1 MLTDTVA
8 ITFTLNRAR
17 TSIDVNCT
25 HTLARVLREQ
35 LGLIG
40 TKLSCEQG
48 ECGACTVIV
57 DGKAVNSCIVL
68 AAEVDGCEVLT
79 IEGLAQHG
87 ELDPIQ
93 AAFIEE
99 GAVQCGYC
107 TAGMIMSA
115 KALLMENPDPTGPE
129 IREALAGNLCRCT
142 GYQRI
147 VQAVSAAAKKLQSR
161 VPDEPAVGS
170 LGGAAAVVEG

>member
-1 MLTDTVA
+1 MLTDSVS
-8 ITFTLNRAR
+8 ITFTLNGAA
-17 TSIDVNCT
+17 TSIDVSCT
-25 HTLARVLREQ
+25 HTLAKVLREQ

-40 TKLSCEQG
+40 TKVSCEQG

-68 AAEVDGCEVLT
+68 APEVDSCEVLT

-107 TAGMIMSA
+107 TSGMIMSA
-115 KALLMENPDPTGPE
+115 KALLMENHDPTELE

-147 VQAVSAAAKKLQSR
+147 VQAVSSAATKLQVS
-161 VPDEPAVGS
+161 
-170 LGGAAAVVEG
+170 GAAMEG

>member
-8 ITFTLNRAR
+8 ITFTLNGAR

-147 VQAVSAAAKKLQSR
+147 VQAVSAAAKKLQSA
-161 VPDEPAVGS
+161 E
-170 LGGAAAVVEG
+170 GAH

>member
-8 ITFTLNRAR
+8 ITFTLNGAR
-17 TSIDVNCT
+17 TSIDVSCT
-25 HTLARVLREQ
+25 HTLAKVLREQ

-68 AAEVDGCEVLT
+68 AVEVDGCEVLT

-87 ELDPIQ
+87 ELDSIQ
-93 AAFIEE
+93 TAFLEE

-107 TAGMIMSA
+107 TAGMIMST

-147 VQAVSAAAKKLQSR
+147 VHAVSAAAKKLQSA
-161 VPDEPAVGS
+161 ESAH
-170 LGGAAAVVEG
+170 

>member
-1 MLTDTVA
+1 MLDSLA
-8 ITFTLNRAR
+8 ITFTLNGAR
-17 TSIDVNCT
+17 TSIDVSCT
-25 HTLARVLREQ
+25 HTLAKVLREQ

-68 AAEVDGCEVLT
+68 AVEVDGCEVLT
-79 IEGLAQHG
+79 IEGLAQDG

-93 AAFIEE
+93 AAFLEE

-107 TAGMIMSA
+107 TAGMIMST

-142 GYQRI
+142 GFMRI
-147 VQAVSAAAKKLQSR
+147 FESVVAAA
-161 VPDEPAVGS
+161 
-170 LGGAAAVVEG
+170 GADRAPSVKEARHAR

>member
-1 MLTDTVA
+1 MMGTLVEITCKVNGKA
-8 ITFTLNRAR
+8 IKLEV
-17 TSIDVNCT
+17 DCT

-57 DGKAVNSCIVL
+57 DGKAVNSCLVL
-68 AAEVDGCEVLT
+68 AAEVDGCEVST
-79 IEGLAQHG
+79 IEGLAVGG
-87 ELDPIQ
+87 ELHPIQ

-107 TAGMIMSA
+107 TSGMIMST
-115 KALLMENPDPTGPE
+115 KALLAENPDPTE
-129 IREALAGNLCRCT
+129 AAIREALAGNLCRCT
-142 GYQRI
+142 GYARI
-147 VQAVSAAAKKLQSR
+147 LQAVTSAAKKLQTLNH
-161 VPDEPAVGS
+161 AH
-170 LGGAAAVVEG
+170 

>member
-1 MLTDTVA
+1 MLTDSVA
-8 ITFTLNRAR
+8 ITFTLNGAA

-25 HTLARVLREQ
+25 YTLARVLREQ

-40 TKLSCEQG
+40 TKVSCEQG

-57 DGKAVNSCIVL
+57 DGKAVNSCIML
-68 AAEVDGCEVLT
+68 AAEADGCEVLT
-79 IEGLAQHG
+79 IEGLARDG

-93 AAFIEE
+93 EAFIEE

-115 KALLMENPDPTGPE
+115 KALLMENRDPAEVE

-147 VQAVSAAAKKLQSR
+147 VQAVSSAASKLQAR
-161 VPDEPAVGS
+161 D
-170 LGGAAAVVEG
+170 AASAKG